1 MVQLDN
7 SQDIVILDAT
17 AFYADVPF
25 TSQDSF
31 YSTDSVIKEVSHKKS
46 RETYIEGLVQAGRLK
61 IFSPSKQYLVKVKEV
76 AQESG
81 DISTLSS
88 TDISVVALSLEFK
101 SDGKNVTIIS
111 DDYAVQNLADILG
124 LKAVSVMSRG
134 IKKTVKWIQ
143 YCSGCG
149 KVYNK
154 KNMRECIVCGSSIKR
169 KFQSTNNLNEV

>member
-1 MVQLDN
+1 M
-7 SQDIVILDAT
+7 
-17 AFYADVPF
+17 
-25 TSQDSF
+25 
-31 YSTDSVIKEVSHKKS
+31 
-46 RETYIEGLVQAGRLK
+46 
-61 IFSPSKQYLVKVKEV
+61 KVKEI

-81 DISTLSS
+81 DISTLSD

-101 SDGKNVTIIS
+101 SDRKNVTIIS
-111 DDYAVQNLADILG
+111 DDYAVENLADTLG

-154 KNMRECIVCGSSIKR
+154 KNMRECIVCGSPIKR
-169 KFQSTNNLNEV
+169 KFKSTNNLNEV

>member
-111 DDYAVQNLADILG
+111 DDYA
-124 LKAVSVMSRG
+124 
-134 IKKTVKWIQ
+134 
-143 YCSGCG
+143 
-149 KVYNK
+149 
-154 KNMRECIVCGSSIKR
+154 
-169 KFQSTNNLNEV
+169 F